1 MERLPV
7 LIKSNGQWNEDHNYV
22 NYVAS
27 GEFKPTK
34 CKYEELLQILLTS
47 LGCENSSTTLQ
58 IQYQAKEGIPPI
70 KICNDRSLYFYLELK
85 MKETDFT
92 TYPLCV
98 NQQNNNTTPAAT
110 PNSISTT
117 TPYEYNVAMI
127 ENNTTTLE
135 NNITTTESYTTGQ
148 QTKEGE
154 QSETIEDEEDKFDI
168 IDYANLV
175 AEEMVEQLENTSKK
189 LDPEIDINNAKLI
202 TDKQHPEVEKGQA
215 YKDKETLKNVL
226 SYFAIKNNFQYKVWK
241 SCSQEYSLKCVYES
255 CNWSLRASRNGPTNT
270 FIIRR
275 FSNMHTCPIN
285 IRHEDQRQA
294 TSKLIGE
301 CIKPKFLNI
310 KTKATAMDIKGE
322 LKYRFGIKM
331 NYMKAWRSKE
341 HAVNDLR
348 GNASDSY
355 SLIPSFLHM
364 VEKTNP
370 GSFVDLK
377 TAEDN
382 SLLFV
387 FMALDASIKGW
398 GACRPIVVVDGTFLK
413 AAYGGTLL
421 CACTQDAAGH
431 IFPLAFCVA
440 DSENDQSWK
449 WFFKKFKE
457 AYGVREHQCLISD
470 RNESLI
476 KAARE
481 IYPEI
486 AHSYCG
492 YHILSNL
499 KTSFKQHA
507 AKYNLPF
514 FGAVKA
520 YTEKQFE
527 FHMAELDGLDKRI
540 RPYLKKIGY
549 EKWSRI
555 HSQNKRYSTM
565 TSNISE
571 SLNAANL
578 AAREL
583 PITTLL
589 ECLRALVQQWTH
601 TNRTKAQNTFTKLPP
616 TGEDILLKNYTY
628 SLNLEVK
635 ATTDY
640 FFEVTRMKE
649 SWEVD
654 LEKRTCTCNRFQ
666 IDEMPCGHA
675 VAVMREMN
683 MDPYTYCSDYYTK
696 KNWLAT
702 YSGTVYPIGHQSEWE
717 VPEEVKN
724 IIVLPPHERVK
735 SGRPKTLRRKA
746 GWEKDQHNK
755 CSKCGELGHNK
766 RTCSRRRRRE

>member
-1 MERLPV
+1 MERLRV

-27 GEFKPTK
+27 GEFIPTK
-34 CKYEELLQILLTS
+34 CNYEELLQILLTS
-47 LGCENSSTTLQ
+47 LGCENTRTTLQ

-70 KICNDRSLYFYLELK
+70 KIFNDRSLYFYLELK
-85 MKETDFT
+85 IKETDFT

-110 PNSISTT
+110 PNLISTT
-117 TPYEYNVAMI
+117 TPYEDNVQ
-127 ENNTTTLE
+127 
-135 NNITTTESYTTGQ
+135 TE
-148 QTKEGE
+148 EGE
-154 QSETIEDEEDKFDI
+154 QSETREDENDKFDI

-175 AEEMVEQLENTSKK
+175 AEEMVEKLENTSKK

-202 TDKQHPEVEKGQA
+202 TDKHHPEVEKRQA

-226 SYFAIKNNFQYKVWK
+226 SYYAIKNNFQYKVWK

-275 FSNMHTCPIN
+275 FSKIHTCPIN

-310 KTKATAMDIKGE
+310 KTKATPMDIKGE
-322 LKYRFGIKM
+322 LKYRYGIKM

-355 SLIPSFLHM
+355 NLIPSFLHM

-370 GSFVDLK
+370 GSVVDLK
-377 TAEDN
+377 TTEDN

-421 CACTQDAAGH
+421 CACTQDATGH

-486 AHSYCG
+486 THSYYG
-492 YHILSNL
+492 VPH
-499 KTSFKQHA
+499 
-507 AKYNLPF
+507 
-514 FGAVKA
+514 
-520 YTEKQFE
+520 FE
-527 FHMAELDGLDKRI
+527 Q
-540 RPYLKKIGY
+540 P
-549 EKWSRI
+549 
-555 HSQNKRYSTM
+555 
-565 TSNISE
+565 
-571 SLNAANL
+571 
-578 AAREL
+578 
-583 PITTLL
+583 
-589 ECLRALVQQWTH
+589 
-601 TNRTKAQNTFTKLPP
+601 
-616 TGEDILLKNYTY
+616 
-628 SLNLEVK
+628 
-635 ATTDY
+635 
-640 FFEVTRMKE
+640 
-649 SWEVD
+649 
-654 LEKRTCTCNRFQ
+654 
-666 IDEMPCGHA
+666 
-675 VAVMREMN
+675 
-683 MDPYTYCSDYYTK
+683 
-696 KNWLAT
+696 
-702 YSGTVYPIGHQSEWE
+702 
-717 VPEEVKN
+717 
-724 IIVLPPHERVK
+724 
-735 SGRPKTLRRKA
+735 
-746 GWEKDQHNK
+746 
-755 CSKCGELGHNK
+755 
-766 RTCSRRRRRE
+766 

>member
-1 MERLPV
+1 MRVIERLPV

-27 GEFKPTK
+27 GEFIPTK
-34 CKYEELLQILLTS
+34 CNYEELLQILLTS
-47 LGCENSSTTLQ
+47 LGCENTSTTLQ

-85 MKETDFT
+85 IKETDFT

-110 PNSISTT
+110 PNLISTT
-117 TPYEYNVAMI
+117 PPYEYNVAMI

-148 QTKEGE
+148 QTEEGE
-154 QSETIEDEEDKFDI
+154 QSETIEDENDKFDI

-175 AEEMVEQLENTSKK
+175 AEEMVEKLENTSKK
-189 LDPEIDINNAKLI
+189 LDPEFDINNAKLI
-202 TDKQHPEVEKGQA
+202 TDKHHPEVEKGQA

-226 SYFAIKNNFQYKVWK
+226 SYYAIKNNFQYKVWK

-255 CNWSLRASRNGPTNT
+255 CNWSLRASRNGPTNS

-275 FSNMHTCPIN
+275 FSNIHTCPIN

-301 CIKPKFLNI
+301 CIKLKFLNI
-310 KTKATAMDIKGE
+310 KTKATPMDIKGE
-322 LKYRFGIKM
+322 LKYRYGIKM

-355 SLIPSFLHM
+355 SLILSFLHM

-377 TAEDN
+377 TTEDN
-382 SLLFV
+382 NLLFV

-421 CACTQDAAGH
+421 CACTQDAA
-431 IFPLAFCVA
+431 
-440 DSENDQSWK
+440 
-449 WFFKKFKE
+449 E

-486 AHSYCG
+486 THSYCG

-527 FHMAELDGLDKRI
+527 FHMAELDGLDKHI
-540 RPYLKKIGY
+540 RPYLKKVGY

-571 SLNAANL
+571 SLNATNL

-589 ECLRALVQQWTH
+589 E
-601 TNRTKAQNTFTKLPP
+601 
-616 TGEDILLKNYTY
+616 
-628 SLNLEVK
+628 
-635 ATTDY
+635 
-640 FFEVTRMKE
+640 
-649 SWEVD
+649 
-654 LEKRTCTCNRFQ
+654 
-666 IDEMPCGHA
+666 
-675 VAVMREMN
+675 
-683 MDPYTYCSDYYTK
+683 
-696 KNWLAT
+696 
-702 YSGTVYPIGHQSEWE
+702 
-717 VPEEVKN
+717 
-724 IIVLPPHERVK
+724 
-735 SGRPKTLRRKA
+735 
-746 GWEKDQHNK
+746 
-755 CSKCGELGHNK
+755 
-766 RTCSRRRRRE
+766 

>member
-1 MERLPV
+1 M
-7 LIKSNGQWNEDHNYV
+7 QMQ
-22 NYVAS
+22 
-27 GEFKPTK
+27 F
-34 CKYEELLQILLTS
+34 
-47 LGCENSSTTLQ
+47 
-58 IQYQAKEGIPPI
+58 
-70 KICNDRSLYFYLELK
+70 F
-85 MKETDFT
+85 
-92 TYPLCV
+92 
-98 NQQNNNTTPAAT
+98 
-110 PNSISTT
+110 
-117 TPYEYNVAMI
+117 
-127 ENNTTTLE
+127 
-135 NNITTTESYTTGQ
+135 
-148 QTKEGE
+148 
-154 QSETIEDEEDKFDI
+154 
-168 IDYANLV
+168 
-175 AEEMVEQLENTSKK
+175 EEMVEKLENTSKK

-202 TDKQHPEVEKGQA
+202 TDKHHPEVEKGQA

-226 SYFAIKNNFQYKVWK
+226 SYYAIKNNFQYKVWK
-241 SCSQEYSLKCVYES
+241 SCSQECSLKCVHKS
-255 CNWSLRASRNGPTNT
+255 CNCLNKCPFPTLCTEIHLFDICN
-270 FIIRR
+270 R
-275 FSNMHTCPIN
+275 FSNIHTCPIN
-285 IRHEDQRQA
+285 IRHEDQRQE
-294 TSKLIGE
+294 TSKLVGE

-310 KTKATAMDIKGE
+310 KTKATPMDIKVE
-322 LKYRFGIKM
+322 LKYMYGIKM

-364 VEKTNP
+364 VEKINP

-377 TAEDN
+377 TTEDN
-382 SLLFV
+382 RLLFV

-421 CACTQDAAGH
+421 CACTQDGAGH

-457 AYGVREHQCLISD
+457 AYGVREHQCLILD

-486 AHSYCG
+486 THSYCG

-507 AKYNLPF
+507 AKYNLSF

-527 FHMAELDGLDKRI
+527 FHMAELDRLDKRI
-540 RPYLKKIGY
+540 RPYLKKVSY

-583 PITTLL
+583 LITTLL

-601 TNRTKAQNTFTKLPP
+601 TNRTKAHNTFTKLSP
-616 TGEDILLKNYTY
+616 TGEDIFSLKNYTY
-628 SLNLEVK
+628 SLNGGRLDGK
-635 ATTDY
+635 RINTTSAAN
-640 FFEVTRMKE
+640 VVNWGITKE
-649 SWEVD
+649 HAAEDVEGNKNNNRTTV
-654 LEKRTCTCNRFQ
+654 EKQ
-666 IDEMPCGHA
+666 
-675 VAVMREMN
+675 
-683 MDPYTYCSDYYTK
+683 K
-696 KNWLAT
+696 KT
-702 YSGTVYPIGHQSEWE
+702 TH
-717 VPEEVKN
+717 
-724 IIVLPPHERVK
+724 
-735 SGRPKTLRRKA
+735 TF
-746 GWEKDQHNK
+746 
-755 CSKCGELGHNK
+755 
-766 RTCSRRRRRE
+766 

>member
-1 MERLPV
+1 
-7 LIKSNGQWNEDHNYV
+7 
-22 NYVAS
+22 
-27 GEFKPTK
+27 
-34 CKYEELLQILLTS
+34 
-47 LGCENSSTTLQ
+47 
-58 IQYQAKEGIPPI
+58 
-70 KICNDRSLYFYLELK
+70 
-85 MKETDFT
+85 
-92 TYPLCV
+92 
-98 NQQNNNTTPAAT
+98 
-110 PNSISTT
+110 
-117 TPYEYNVAMI
+117 
-127 ENNTTTLE
+127 
-135 NNITTTESYTTGQ
+135 
-148 QTKEGE
+148 
-154 QSETIEDEEDKFDI
+154 
-168 IDYANLV
+168 
-175 AEEMVEQLENTSKK
+175 MVEKLENTSKK

-202 TDKQHPEVEKGQA
+202 TDKHHPEVEKGQA

-226 SYFAIKNNFQYKVWK
+226 SYYAIKNNFQYKVWK
-241 SCSQEYSLKCVYES
+241 SYSQEYSLKCVYES

-270 FIIRR
+270 FIIRSLNKCPFSTLCTEIHLFDLCNR
-275 FSNMHTCPIN
+275 FSNIHTCPIN

-310 KTKATAMDIKGE
+310 KTKATPMDIKGE
-322 LKYRFGIKM
+322 LKYRYGIKM

-341 HAVNDLR
+341 HAINDLR

-377 TAEDN
+377 KIEDN

-387 FMALDASIKGW
+387 FMALDASIKAW
-398 GACRPIVVVDGTFLK
+398 GACKPIVVVDGTFLK
-413 AAYGGTLL
+413 VAYGGTLL

-457 AYGVREHQCLISD
+457 VYGVREHQCLISD

-476 KAARE
+476 KPARE

-486 AHSYCG
+486 THSYCG

-527 FHMAELDGLDKRI
+527 FHMAEFDGLDKRI
-540 RPYLKKIGY
+540 RPYLKKVGY
-549 EKWSRI
+549 KKWSRI

-571 SLNAANL
+571 SLNAINL

-601 TNRTKAQNTFTKLPP
+601 TNRTKAHNTFTKLSP

-640 FFEVTRMKE
+640 LFEVTRMKE
-649 SWEVD
+649 SWKVN

-666 IDEMPCGHA
+666 IDEMPCGHS

-735 SGRPKTLRRKA
+735 SGRLKTLRRKA

>member
-1 MERLPV
+1 
-7 LIKSNGQWNEDHNYV
+7 
-22 NYVAS
+22 
-27 GEFKPTK
+27 
-34 CKYEELLQILLTS
+34 
-47 LGCENSSTTLQ
+47 
-58 IQYQAKEGIPPI
+58 
-70 KICNDRSLYFYLELK
+70 
-85 MKETDFT
+85 
-92 TYPLCV
+92 
-98 NQQNNNTTPAAT
+98 
-110 PNSISTT
+110 
-117 TPYEYNVAMI
+117 MI

-148 QTKEGE
+148 QTEEGE
-154 QSETIEDEEDKFDI
+154 QSETIEDENDKFDI

-175 AEEMVEQLENTSKK
+175 AEEMVEKLENTSKK

-202 TDKQHPEVEKGQA
+202 TDKHHPEVEKGQA

-226 SYFAIKNNFQYKVWK
+226 SYYAIKNNFQYKVWK

-255 CNWSLRASRNGPTNT
+255 CNCLNKCPFSTLCTEIHLFDLCN
-270 FIIRR
+270 R
-275 FSNMHTCPIN
+275 FSNIHTCPIN

-310 KTKATAMDIKGE
+310 KTKATPMDIKGE
-322 LKYRFGIKM
+322 LK
-331 NYMKAWRSKE
+331 
-341 HAVNDLR
+341 
-348 GNASDSY
+348 Y

-377 TAEDN
+377 TTEDN

-421 CACTQDAAGH
+421 CACTQDATGH

-486 AHSYCG
+486 THSYCG

-540 RPYLKKIGY
+540 RPYLKKVGY

-601 TNRTKAQNTFTKLPP
+601 TNRTKAHNTFTKLSP

-628 SLNLEVK
+628 SLNLEV
-635 ATTDY
+635 
-640 FFEVTRMKE
+640 
-649 SWEVD
+649 
-654 LEKRTCTCNRFQ
+654 
-666 IDEMPCGHA
+666 
-675 VAVMREMN
+675 
-683 MDPYTYCSDYYTK
+683 TY
-696 KNWLAT
+696 
-702 YSGTVYPIGHQSEWE
+702 
-717 VPEEVKN
+717 
-724 IIVLPPHERVK
+724 
-735 SGRPKTLRRKA
+735 
-746 GWEKDQHNK
+746 
-755 CSKCGELGHNK
+755 
-766 RTCSRRRRRE
+766 

>member
-1 MERLPV
+1 MERLPG

-27 GEFKPTK
+27 GEFIPTK

-47 LGCENSSTTLQ
+47 LGCENNSTTLQ

-135 NNITTTESYTTGQ
+135 NNITTIESYTTGQ
-148 QTKEGE
+148 QTEEGE
-154 QSETIEDEEDKFDI
+154 QSETIEDEDDKFDI

-175 AEEMVEQLENTSKK
+175 AEEMVEKLENTSKK

-226 SYFAIKNNFQYKVWK
+226 SYYAIKNNFQYKVWK

-255 CNWSLRASRNGPTNT
+255 CNCLNKCPFSTLCTEIHMFDLSN
-270 FIIRR
+270 R

-310 KTKATAMDIKGE
+310 KTKATPMDIKRE
-322 LKYRFGIKM
+322 LKYRYGIKM

-348 GNASDSY
+348 GNASASY

-364 VEKTNP
+364 VEKTNL

-377 TAEDN
+377 TTEDN

-421 CACTQDAAGH
+421 CACTQDAAGM
-431 IFPLAFCVA
+431 
-440 DSENDQSWK
+440 
-449 WFFKKFKE
+449 
-457 AYGVREHQCLISD
+457 
-470 RNESLI
+470 
-476 KAARE
+476 KASSKQQE
-481 IYPEI
+481 KSIQKLHTI
-486 AHSYCG
+486 LCG
-492 YHILSNL
+492 YHILSIL

-540 RPYLKKIGY
+540 RPYLKKVGY

-601 TNRTKAQNTFTKLPP
+601 TNRTKAHNTFTKLSP

-640 FFEVTRMKE
+640 LFEVTRMKE

-696 KNWLAT
+696 KKFAGNLFRD
-702 YSGTVYPIGHQSEWE
+702 S
-717 VPEEVKN
+717 
-724 IIVLPPHERVK
+724 LPNRT
-735 SGRPKTLRRKA
+735 PK
-746 GWEKDQHNK
+746 
-755 CSKCGELGHNK
+755 
-766 RTCSRRRRRE
+766 

>member
-27 GEFKPTK
+27 GEFIPTK

-47 LGCENSSTTLQ
+47 LGCENTSTTLQ

-148 QTKEGE
+148 QTEEGE
-154 QSETIEDEEDKFDI
+154 KSETIEDEEDKFDI

-189 LDPEIDINNAKLI
+189 LDPEININNAKLI

-226 SYFAIKNNFQYKVWK
+226 SYYAIKNNFQYKVWK

-322 LKYRFGIKM
+322 LKYRYGIKM

-382 SLLFV
+382 NLLFV
-387 FMALDASIKGW
+387 FMALDASIKRW

-449 WFFKKFKE
+449 
-457 AYGVREHQCLISD
+457 
-470 RNESLI
+470 
-476 KAARE
+476 
-481 IYPEI
+481 
-486 AHSYCG
+486 
-492 YHILSNL
+492 
-499 KTSFKQHA
+499 
-507 AKYNLPF
+507 
-514 FGAVKA
+514 
-520 YTEKQFE
+520 
-527 FHMAELDGLDKRI
+527 
-540 RPYLKKIGY
+540 
-549 EKWSRI
+549 
-555 HSQNKRYSTM
+555 
-565 TSNISE
+565 
-571 SLNAANL
+571 
-578 AAREL
+578 
-583 PITTLL
+583 
-589 ECLRALVQQWTH
+589 
-601 TNRTKAQNTFTKLPP
+601 
-616 TGEDILLKNYTY
+616 
-628 SLNLEVK
+628 
-635 ATTDY
+635 
-640 FFEVTRMKE
+640 
-649 SWEVD
+649 
-654 LEKRTCTCNRFQ
+654 
-666 IDEMPCGHA
+666 
-675 VAVMREMN
+675 
-683 MDPYTYCSDYYTK
+683 
-696 KNWLAT
+696 
-702 YSGTVYPIGHQSEWE
+702 
-717 VPEEVKN
+717 
-724 IIVLPPHERVK
+724 
-735 SGRPKTLRRKA
+735 
-746 GWEKDQHNK
+746 
-755 CSKCGELGHNK
+755 
-766 RTCSRRRRRE
+766 

>member
-1 MERLPV
+1 
-7 LIKSNGQWNEDHNYV
+7 
-22 NYVAS
+22 
-27 GEFKPTK
+27 
-34 CKYEELLQILLTS
+34 
-47 LGCENSSTTLQ
+47 
-58 IQYQAKEGIPPI
+58 
-70 KICNDRSLYFYLELK
+70 
-85 MKETDFT
+85 
-92 TYPLCV
+92 
-98 NQQNNNTTPAAT
+98 
-110 PNSISTT
+110 
-117 TPYEYNVAMI
+117 
-127 ENNTTTLE
+127 
-135 NNITTTESYTTGQ
+135 
-148 QTKEGE
+148 
-154 QSETIEDEEDKFDI
+154 
-168 IDYANLV
+168 
-175 AEEMVEQLENTSKK
+175 
-189 LDPEIDINNAKLI
+189 
-202 TDKQHPEVEKGQA
+202 
-215 YKDKETLKNVL
+215 
-226 SYFAIKNNFQYKVWK
+226 
-241 SCSQEYSLKCVYES
+241 
-255 CNWSLRASRNGPTNT
+255 
-270 FIIRR
+270 
-275 FSNMHTCPIN
+275 
-285 IRHEDQRQA
+285 
-294 TSKLIGE
+294 
-301 CIKPKFLNI
+301 
-310 KTKATAMDIKGE
+310 MDIKGE

-421 CACTQDAAGH
+421 CACTQDAACH

-601 TNRTKAQNTFTKLPP
+601 TNRTKAQNTFTKLSP

-640 FFEVTRMKE
+640 LFEVTRMKE

-724 IIVLPPHERVK
+724 ITVLPPHERVK

-746 GWEKDQHNK
+746 GWERDQHNK

>member
-27 GEFKPTK
+27 GEFIPTK

-47 LGCENSSTTLQ
+47 LGCENTRTTLQ

-85 MKETDFT
+85 MKETYFT

-117 TPYEYNVAMI
+117 TPNEYNVAMI

-135 NNITTTESYTTGQ
+135 NNITTTESYTTGH
-148 QTKEGE
+148 QTEEGE
-154 QSETIEDEEDKFDI
+154 KSETIEDEEDKFDI

-226 SYFAIKNNFQYKVWK
+226 SYYAIKNNFQYKVWK

-270 FIIRR
+270 FIIRSLNKCPVFTICTEIHMFGICNR
-275 FSNMHTCPIN
+275 FSNMRTCPIN

-310 KTKATAMDIKGE
+310 MTKATAMDIKGE

-421 CACTQDAAGH
+421 
-431 IFPLAFCVA
+431 
-440 DSENDQSWK
+440 
-449 WFFKKFKE
+449 
-457 AYGVREHQCLISD
+457 
-470 RNESLI
+470 
-476 KAARE
+476 E

-601 TNRTKAQNTFTKLPP
+601 TNRTKAHNTFTKLSP

-628 SLNLEVK
+628 SLNLEVT

-640 FFEVTRMKE
+640 LFEVTRMKE

-654 LEKRTCTCNRFQ
+654 LEKRTCTCNMFQ

-717 VPEEVKN
+717 VPKEVKN

-735 SGRPKTLRRKA
+735 SERPKTLRRKA

>member
-27 GEFKPTK
+27 GEFIPTK

-47 LGCENSSTTLQ
+47 LGCENTSTTLQ

-98 NQQNNNTTPAAT
+98 NQQNNNTTHAAT

-117 TPYEYNVAMI
+117 TPNEYNVAMI

-148 QTKEGE
+148 QTEEEEK
-154 QSETIEDEEDKFDI
+154 SETIEDEEDKFDI
-168 IDYANLV
+168 IDYANALNKCPV
-175 AEEMVEQLENTSKK
+175 STICT
-189 LDPEIDINNAKLI
+189 EIHMFGI
-202 TDKQHPEVEKGQA
+202 
-215 YKDKETLKNVL
+215 
-226 SYFAIKNNFQYKVWK
+226 
-241 SCSQEYSLKCVYES
+241 
-255 CNWSLRASRNGPTNT
+255 CN
-270 FIIRR
+270 R

-322 LKYRFGIKM
+322 LKYKFGIKM

-348 GNASDSY
+348 GNASYSY

-370 GSFVDLK
+370 GSFVDPK

-398 GACRPIVVVDGTFLK
+398 GACRTIVVVDGTFLK

-421 CACTQDAAGH
+421 CACTQDAVGH

-457 AYGVREHQCLISD
+457 AYGVQEHQCLISD

-486 AHSYCG
+486 AQSYCG

-601 TNRTKAQNTFTKLPP
+601 TNRIKAHNTFTKLSP

-635 ATTDY
+635 ATTY
-640 FFEVTRMKE
+640 YLFEVTRMKE

-683 MDPYTYCSDYYTK
+683 MDPYTY
-696 KNWLAT
+696 W
-702 YSGTVYPIGHQSEWE
+702 TVYPIGHQSEWE

-724 IIVLPPHERVK
+724 ITVLPPHERVK

>member
-1 MERLPV
+1 
-7 LIKSNGQWNEDHNYV
+7 
-22 NYVAS
+22 
-27 GEFKPTK
+27 
-34 CKYEELLQILLTS
+34 
-47 LGCENSSTTLQ
+47 
-58 IQYQAKEGIPPI
+58 
-70 KICNDRSLYFYLELK
+70 
-85 MKETDFT
+85 
-92 TYPLCV
+92 
-98 NQQNNNTTPAAT
+98 
-110 PNSISTT
+110 
-117 TPYEYNVAMI
+117 
-127 ENNTTTLE
+127 
-135 NNITTTESYTTGQ
+135 
-148 QTKEGE
+148 
-154 QSETIEDEEDKFDI
+154 
-168 IDYANLV
+168 
-175 AEEMVEQLENTSKK
+175 MVEELENTSKK

-202 TDKQHPEVEKGQA
+202 TDKHHPEVEKGQA

-226 SYFAIKNNFQYKVWK
+226 SYYAIKNNFQYKVWK

-310 KTKATAMDIKGE
+310 KTKATPMDIKGE
-322 LKYRFGIKM
+322 LKYRYGIKM

-341 HAVNDLR
+341 HVVNDLR

-377 TAEDN
+377 TTEDN

-470 RNESLI
+470 RIESLI

-486 AHSYCG
+486 THSYCG

-540 RPYLKKIGY
+540 RPYLKKVGY

-601 TNRTKAQNTFTKLPP
+601 TNRTKVLNTFTKLSP

-628 SLNLEVK
+628 LLNLEVK

-640 FFEVTRMKE
+640 LFEVNGMKE

-735 SGRPKTLRRKA
+735 SGRPKTLRRKNLDGKRINTTSA
-746 GWEKDQHNK
+746 ANVVNWGITKEHAAEDVEGNKNNNRTTVEKQKKTTH
-755 CSKCGELGHNK
+755 
-766 RTCSRRRRRE
+766 TF

>member
-1 MERLPV
+1 
-7 LIKSNGQWNEDHNYV
+7 
-22 NYVAS
+22 
-27 GEFKPTK
+27 
-34 CKYEELLQILLTS
+34 
-47 LGCENSSTTLQ
+47 
-58 IQYQAKEGIPPI
+58 
-70 KICNDRSLYFYLELK
+70 
-85 MKETDFT
+85 
-92 TYPLCV
+92 
-98 NQQNNNTTPAAT
+98 
-110 PNSISTT
+110 
-117 TPYEYNVAMI
+117 
-127 ENNTTTLE
+127 
-135 NNITTTESYTTGQ
+135 
-148 QTKEGE
+148 
-154 QSETIEDEEDKFDI
+154 
-168 IDYANLV
+168 
-175 AEEMVEQLENTSKK
+175 MVEQLENTKK
-189 LDPEIDINNAKLI
+189 TGSEIDINNAKLI

-226 SYFAIKNNFQYKVWK
+226 SYYAIKNNFQYKVWK

-421 CACTQDAAGH
+421 CACTQDATESYFSTRPH
-431 IFPLAFCVA
+431 
-440 DSENDQSWK
+440 QSN
-449 WFFKKFKE
+449 E
-457 AYGVREHQCLISD
+457 
-470 RNESLI
+470 RNLSVNCT
-476 KAARE
+476 RF
-481 IYPEI
+481 
-486 AHSYCG
+486 CG

-601 TNRTKAQNTFTKLPP
+601 TNRTKAQNTFTKLSP

-640 FFEVTRMKE
+640 LFEVTRMKE

-675 VAVMREMN
+675 MAVMR
-683 MDPYTYCSDYYTK
+683 
-696 KNWLAT
+696 
-702 YSGTVYPIGHQSEWE
+702 
-717 VPEEVKN
+717 
-724 IIVLPPHERVK
+724 R
-735 SGRPKTLRRKA
+735 
-746 GWEKDQHNK
+746 
-755 CSKCGELGHNK
+755 
-766 RTCSRRRRRE
+766 